1 MPGHCI
7 RARHGQAR
15 VVFSLWAPREGRKGR
30 RQRGPEY
37 EKEREKQGTRWR

>member
-7 RARHGQAR
+7 RARHGRAR

-30 RQRGPEY
+30 RQRGPED